1 MHVPEPIPTDVRDE
15 SFAGINY
22 HIRGQLVPELQL
34 ELSGAPVM
42 FEHHVLLWK
51 EPNVEIEVRKLAKG
65 IKRTIA
71 GLDFFVTRA
80 TGPGRIAFSRDA
92 AGQVIP
98 IHLAQGQSL
107 TVREHQFVAAS
118 DAIDYTYERVQGARN
133 MLLGGSGIFVDK
145 FTADRGD
152 AIVWVHANGNAFE
165 VELDAGEQLDVEPGA
180 WLYTDRTVKMEA
192 TGIGLKSGF
201 LGGGGKLTWNR
212 FTGPGRVAIQTM
224 FIDPAEARAENE
236 QGGTQTAVEGGVV
249 GAVLGGLLKGN

>member
-145 FTADRGD
+145 FTRRPAATRSSGCTRT
-152 AIVWVHANGNAFE
+152 ATPSRWSSTPASRSTSSRA
-165 VELDAGEQLDVEPGA
+165 PGS
-180 WLYTDRTVKMEA
+180 TRT
-192 TGIGLKSGF
+192 GRSRWRQPGSG
-201 LGGGGKLTWNR
+201 
-212 FTGPGRVAIQTM
+212 
-224 FIDPAEARAENE
+224 
-236 QGGTQTAVEGGVV
+236 
-249 GAVLGGLLKGN
+249 